1 MVDLCNVNQFPAK
14 IRKTCFYCVQKEG
27 GKPGNV
33 ENLPNVNYD
42 KMREKMVRINKC
54 FQRVIFDVLSRYR
67 SIAGGH
73 MRNRENNKY
82 DSGRI
87 HPRIY
92 KNKQCV
98 LPLST
103 Q

>member
-1 MVDLCNVNQFPAK
+1 MSRKNPQNMLLLCTE
-14 IRKTCFYCVQKEG
+14 RG
-27 GKPGNV
+27 GK
-33 ENLPNVNYD
+33 D
-42 KMREKMVRINKC
+42 FQISIMTKIREKMVRINKC

-67 SIAGGH
+67 SIAGEH

-87 HPRIY
+87 HPGIY

-103 Q
+103 R